1 MTVDTLNLCLTDF
14 IRAGRTVH
22 AAMSHRSKSNL
33 QLNEL
38 LHFSSMCT
46 EQQGCSEMSVTFVTV
61 TPLDDQKTDQLNLYI
76 LFVED
81 NNFIETSGRL
91 HPLWPQ
97 NKRLHTPRTT
107 DYRHTRQYRWIQTE
121 LVPTLAKMLQNRIP
135 LKSYHYRPQGWR
147 TIGRPKKRSR

>member
-38 LHFSSMCT
+38 LHFSSMCS
-46 EQQGCSEMSVTFVTV
+46 EQQGCSEMFVTFVTV

-91 HPLWPQ
+91 HPL
-97 NKRLHTPRTT
+97 
-107 DYRHTRQYRWIQTE
+107 
-121 LVPTLAKMLQNRIP
+121 
-135 LKSYHYRPQGWR
+135 
-147 TIGRPKKRSR
+147 